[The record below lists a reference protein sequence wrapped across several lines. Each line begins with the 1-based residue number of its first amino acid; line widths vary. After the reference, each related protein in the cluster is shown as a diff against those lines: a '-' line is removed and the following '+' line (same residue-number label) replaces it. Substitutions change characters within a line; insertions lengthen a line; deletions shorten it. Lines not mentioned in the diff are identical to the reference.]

1 MTERNM
7 LLKISYFLF
16 LSILLIGIFHLARQ
30 WFQDYFDT
38 YFVVPKVKNTDK
50 VFEFVELLGEPVVSG
65 EGTGAVE
72 IIEETSVGEG
82 EVRVGGKKGEEEEL
96 FEFIDGL

>member
-1 MTERNM
+1 M

-16 LSILLIGIFHLARQ
+16 LSILLIGIFHLARE

-38 YFVVPKVKNTDK
+38 YFVVPKVKKTDK
-50 VFEFVELLGEPVVSG
+50 VFEFVELLGEAVVPG
-65 EGTGAVE
+65 EGGGAVDG
-72 IIEETSVGEG
+72 IVGE
-82 EVRVGGKKGEEEEL
+82 EVIKSEEDIGGGKKEEEEL

>member
-1 MTERNM
+1 M

-38 YFVVPKVKNTDK
+38 YFVVPKVKKTDK
-50 VFEFVELLGEPVVSG
+50 IFEFVELLGEPVVPG
-65 EGTGAVE
+65 EGGGAVE
-72 IIEETSVGEG
+72 NREGNIDGKIAET
-82 EVRVGGKKGEEEEL
+82 RTKKGEEEEL

>member
-1 MTERNM
+1 M

-38 YFVVPKVKNTDK
+38 YFVVVPKVKKTDK
-50 VFEFVELLGEPVVSG
+50 IFELVELLGEPVVPG
-65 EGTGAVE
+65 EEGGVVE
-72 IIEETSVGEG
+72 NIEEN
-82 EVRVGGKKGEEEEL
+82 VGGEIAETKTKKGEEEEL

>member
-1 MTERNM
+1 M

-16 LSILLIGIFHLARQ
+16 LSFLLIGIFHSARQ

-38 YFVVPKVKNTDK
+38 YFVPPRVKKTDK
-50 VFEFVELLGEPVVSG
+50 IFEFVELLEKTVVPE
-65 EGTGAVE
+65 EGGGVVE
-72 IIEETSVGEG
+72 NMEENTYG
-82 EVRVGGKKGEEEEL
+82 EVAETGTKKGEEEEL

>member
-38 YFVVPKVKNTDK
+38 YFVVPRMKKTDK
-50 VFEFVELLGEPVVSG
+50 VFEFVELLGEAVVPG
-65 EGTGAVE
+65 EEGGAVDG
-72 IIEETSVGEG
+72 IVGEG
-82 EVRVGGKKGEEEEL
+82 GIKSEEDVGGKKEEEEL

>member
-1 MTERNM
+1 
-7 LLKISYFLF
+7 LKISYFLF

-38 YFVVPKVKNTDK
+38 YFVVPKVKKTDK
-50 VFEFVELLGEPVVSG
+50 VFEFVELLGEAVVPG
-65 EGTGAVE
+65 EGGGAVDG
-72 IIEETSVGEG
+72 IVGEG
-82 EVRVGGKKGEEEEL
+82 GVKSEEDIGGGKKEEEEL

>member
-1 MTERNM
+1 M

-50 VFEFVELLGEPVVSG
+50 IFEFVELLGEPVVPG
-65 EGTGAVE
+65 EGGGAVDNM
-72 IIEETSVGEG
+72 EENVNG
-82 EVRVGGKKGEEEEL
+82 EVAETKTKKGEEEEL

>member
-1 MTERNM
+1 M

-38 YFVVPKVKNTDK
+38 YMVAPKVKKTDK
-50 VFEFVELLGEPVVSG
+50 VFEFVELLGDAVVSG
-65 EGTGAVE
+65 EEGGAAE
-72 IIEETSVGEG
+72 IIEETSIGEDK
-82 EVRVGGKKGEEEEL
+82 VRVGGKKGEEEEL

>member
-1 MTERNM
+1 M

-16 LSILLIGIFHLARQ
+16 LSFLLIGIFHLARQ

-38 YFVVPKVKNTDK
+38 YFVVPKVKKTDK
-50 VFEFVELLGEPVVSG
+50 VFEFVELLGEPVVPG
-65 EGTGAVE
+65 EGAVDN
-72 IIEETSVGEG
+72 IEETSVGE
-82 EVRVGGKKGEEEEL
+82 VIVGTMTKKGEEEEL

>member
-1 MTERNM
+1 M

-38 YFVVPKVKNTDK
+38 YFVIPKVKNTDK
-50 VFEFVELLGEPVVSG
+50 IFEFVELLEEPVVPG
-65 EGTGAVE
+65 EGGGAVDG
-72 IIEETSVGEG
+72 IGEE
-82 EVRVGGKKGEEEEL
+82 EVVKAEEDKEERKKGEEEEL

>member
-1 MTERNM
+1 M

-30 WFQDYFDT
+30 WFQEYFDT

-50 VFEFVELLGEPVVSG
+50 IFEFVELLGEPVVPG
-65 EGTGAVE
+65 EGGGAVDNM
-72 IIEETSVGEG
+72 EENVNG
-82 EVRVGGKKGEEEEL
+82 EVAETKTKKGEEEEL

>member
-1 MTERNM
+1 M

-16 LSILLIGIFHLARQ
+16 LSILMIGIFHLVRQ

-38 YFVVPKVKNTDK
+38 YFVVPKVKKTDK
-50 VFEFVELLGEPVVSG
+50 IFEFVELLEEPVVLG
-65 EGTGAVE
+65 EGGGAVDG
-72 IIEETSVGEG
+72 IGEE
-82 EVRVGGKKGEEEEL
+82 EVVKAEEDKEERKKGEEEEL

>member
-1 MTERNM
+1 M

-16 LSILLIGIFHLARQ
+16 LSILMFGIFHLVRQ

-38 YFVVPKVKNTDK
+38 YFVVPKVKKTDK
-50 VFEFVELLGEPVVSG
+50 VFEFVELLGEPVVPG
-65 EGTGAVE
+65 EGAVDN
-72 IIEETSVGEG
+72 IEETSVGE
-82 EVRVGGKKGEEEEL
+82 VIVGTMTKKGEEEEL

>member
-1 MTERNM
+1 M

-30 WFQDYFDT
+30 WFQDIFDT
-38 YFVVPKVKNTDK
+38 YMVAPKVKKTDK
-50 VFEFVELLGEPVVSG
+50 VFEFVELLGEAVVPG
-65 EGTGAVE
+65 EEGGAVE
-72 IIEETSVGEG
+72 NMEENVGVENA
-82 EVRVGGKKGEEEEL
+82 GKTKKEEEEL